1 MTPLER
7 QKEFHKEL
15 KDLLRKYKA
24 EIMIEDFGLS
34 YGYHGSDNKIV
45 VDFEYDESFFEEHN
59 TGIIPQLILGTYEN
73 GSI

>member
-24 EIMIEDFGLS
+24 EIMIEDFGRN
-34 YGYHGSDNKIV
+34 YVSDNKLV
-45 VDFEYDESFFEEHN
+45 VDFDYDESFFEEHN
-59 TGIIPQLILGTYEN
+59 TGIIPQLILGTYED
-73 GSI
+73 GSA